1 MDKQSLRERIWRE
14 LEASG
19 VAAFPRPIEGRIP
32 NFVGSSEAARRLGSL
47 SEYASAEIIFVNPDA
62 AQLAVREM
70 ALRDGKMLLMATPRL
85 RSGFLLIDPA
95 KIRAPREAAS
105 IGGAFRYGSGVVPR
119 GLRVD
124 LVVEGSVAVDRRGGR
139 VGKGGGYGDLE
150 FAILRQLGAVTE
162 ETPVVTTV
170 HPLQIV
176 DRVPMEVHDVPV
188 DYIVTPDLVI
198 KTARDYP
205 KPVIDWNILPA
216 DALKRIPLLAELRK
230 EHDHGS
236 R

>member
-95 KIRAPREAAS
+95 KI
-105 IGGAFRYGSGVVPR
+105 
-119 GLRVD
+119 
-124 LVVEGSVAVDRRGGR
+124 
-139 VGKGGGYGDLE
+139 
-150 FAILRQLGAVTE
+150 
-162 ETPVVTTV
+162 
-170 HPLQIV
+170 
-176 DRVPMEVHDVPV
+176 
-188 DYIVTPDLVI
+188 
-198 KTARDYP
+198 
-205 KPVIDWNILPA
+205 
-216 DALKRIPLLAELRK
+216 
-230 EHDHGS
+230 
-236 R
+236 